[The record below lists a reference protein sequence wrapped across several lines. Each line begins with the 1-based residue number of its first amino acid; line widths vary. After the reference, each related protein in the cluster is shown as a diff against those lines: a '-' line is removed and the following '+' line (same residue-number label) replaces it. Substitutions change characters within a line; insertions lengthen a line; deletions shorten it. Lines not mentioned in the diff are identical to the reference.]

1 MTNTD
6 HRYQEYVFEAGG
18 ALAFLQLIEHFL
30 KLYIEYSF
38 KLAAVHLSGKM
49 PFRFTGDDFKN
60 APLERLLA
68 TFGKLSD
75 NNDLINALEKL
86 KEKRNFFAHK
96 GFVQYFEKP
105 DIDEEHY
112 QKSLGSAK
120 KIKEEAMK
128 VFSLLFVEVSNLNKR
143 IMGLG
148 QHQVVPPDAQN
159 DVPR

>member
-6 HRYQEYVFEAGG
+6 PRFQEYVFEAGG
-18 ALAFLQLIEHFL
+18 ALTFLQLIEHFL
-30 KLYIEYSF
+30 KLYIDYSF
-38 KLAAVHLSGKM
+38 KLAAVHLLGKM

-68 TFGKLSD
+68 TFRKLSD
-75 NNDLINALEKL
+75 DVDLINVLETL

-105 DIDEEHY
+105 NIDEEHY
-112 QKSLGSAK
+112 QKSLSSAK
-120 KIKEEAMK
+120 EIKEEAMK
-128 VFSLLFVEVSNLNKR
+128 GFFLLFIEVSKLDER

-159 DVPR
+159 DAPR